1 MNRTARA
8 VDAVA
13 IFLTNRYLRLLA
25 CFRNLEELPE
35 VLRIFCTALMLMGP
49 IVLILLVVPGH
60 DITMNGQ
67 HMSYSQLW
75 LSGAG
80 LAGLIGFGL
89 FTAGAWGFAARQRWS
104 RWALVAAFI
113 LPIPVMPK
121 ALVPGLPSLIIS
133 CLVPAVVLYAY
144 LFRSERIRVYL
155 EGRDNEKSAA

>member
-1 MNRTARA
+1 
-8 VDAVA
+8 
-13 IFLTNRYLRLLA
+13 
-25 CFRNLEELPE
+25 
-35 VLRIFCTALMLMGP
+35 MLVGP

-60 DITMNGQ
+60 DMTMNGH

-75 LSGAG
+75 RTGAG
-80 LAGLIGFGL
+80 LAGVIGFGL

-121 ALVPGLPSLIIS
+121 ALVPALPSLVLS

-155 EGRDNEKSAA
+155 ERRDNEKSAA